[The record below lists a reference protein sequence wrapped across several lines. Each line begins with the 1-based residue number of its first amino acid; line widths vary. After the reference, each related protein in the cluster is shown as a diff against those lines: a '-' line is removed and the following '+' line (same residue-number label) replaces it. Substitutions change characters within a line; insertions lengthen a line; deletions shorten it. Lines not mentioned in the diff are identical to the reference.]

1 MFSVDKVLCDPATLS
16 LNFEVYS
23 LRGRGSLK
31 FFRGK
36 RDLVLGRFALPE
48 VFWVFGWKGS
58 ENIWVRF
65 DISL

>member
-36 RDLVLGRFALPE
+36 TDLVLGRFSLLE
-48 VFWVFGWKGS
+48 VFWVLGWKGTG
-58 ENIWVRF
+58 E
-65 DISL
+65 SLGSI